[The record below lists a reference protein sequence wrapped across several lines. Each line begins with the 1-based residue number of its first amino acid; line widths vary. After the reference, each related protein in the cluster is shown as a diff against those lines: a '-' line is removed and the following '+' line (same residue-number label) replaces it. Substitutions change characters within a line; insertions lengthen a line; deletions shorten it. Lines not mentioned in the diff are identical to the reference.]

1 MLPWAADLA
10 GRIERHTIDS
20 TLLGGNRLGD
30 PHVRPLWVYLP
41 PGYDEG
47 ETAAHLNARRMTG
60 ARYTKSLNTLTAAL
74 HAQAAGWPGAGQVA
88 QWLCG
93 DELTRRRSWRARL
106 MTQDSCRPTS
116 AGPQPAP

>member
-41 PGYDEG
+41 PGYDE
-47 ETAAHLNARRMTG
+47 E
-60 ARYTKSLNTLTAAL
+60 
-74 HAQAAGWPGAGQVA
+74 PG
-88 QWLCG
+88 
-93 DELTRRRSWRARL
+93 RRS
-106 MTQDSCRPTS
+106 P
-116 AGPQPAP
+116 